1 MGTLRVY
8 GVCACVCVCTGALDF
23 LFPKDQLSSI
33 GSKWRLTTT
42 RRLSSLKVQGKMWF
56 KSQKHGN
63 KGTYYMTRT
72 KKASV
77 FREDLFGEAGENM
90 LKAMCWP
97 EQALICLRYGVE
109 TSEGSLMGQN
119 NTEEKHL
126 QIESVWK
133 RCPLHLV
140 GGFPGQG
147 TANRLRLPT
156 GLMTPE
162 THIFSDLISSPT
174 QWYICHDWR
183 TYIDIHHYHLNL

>member
-1 MGTLRVY
+1 
-8 GVCACVCVCTGALDF
+8 
-23 LFPKDQLSSI
+23 
-33 GSKWRLTTT
+33 
-42 RRLSSLKVQGKMWF
+42 
-56 KSQKHGN
+56 
-63 KGTYYMTRT
+63 MTRT

-162 THIFSDLISSPT
+162 THIFSDLISFPA
-174 QWYICHDWR
+174 
-183 TYIDIHHYHLNL
+183 LNLAVCFSSFLIKVFCGIFFFPENSAFLLH